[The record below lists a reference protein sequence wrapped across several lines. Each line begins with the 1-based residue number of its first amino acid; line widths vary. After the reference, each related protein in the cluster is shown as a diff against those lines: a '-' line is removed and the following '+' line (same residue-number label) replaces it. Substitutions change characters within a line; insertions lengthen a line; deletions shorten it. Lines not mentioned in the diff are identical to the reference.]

1 MQSQRAK
8 EEKSSP
14 VSENVDFRAQN
25 IFTIPRITGLYASP
39 FAQGFSD
46 QQRQAA
52 ICALLRNGAH
62 ADGAH
67 YHTQTQGGLH
77 PAYVAFNPIEKSDTT
92 TGKVFHKT
100 ELIEASIG
108 DVFDAVRSHFLVFH
122 DS

>member
-1 MQSQRAK
+1 MQSQHAK
-8 EEKSSP
+8 EEKLP
-14 VSENVDFRAQN
+14 PTSENVDFGAQN
-25 IFTIPRITGLYASP
+25 MFTIACIMGLYASP

-46 QQRQAA
+46 QQCQAA
-52 ICALLRNGAH
+52 IRALLRQGTH
-62 ADGAH
+62 ANGAH

-92 TGKVFHKT
+92 TGKVFHKS

-108 DVFDAVRSHFLVFH
+108 DVFDVVRSHFLVFH